1 MIDNERKNSGELTS
15 KICDI
20 LQYYPENFQG
30 LGKLRD
36 HQVKLY
42 CKTYC
47 CASST
52 NSIPS

>member
-42 CKTYC
+42 TDNTVKPI
-47 CASST
+47 AV
-52 NSIPS
+52 PP